1 MKLQAWAIL
10 GSISTDSRA
19 QCVQTG
25 RRWQHW
31 NSFGKFGKCEDWK
44 DIDKPP
50 TSFGLSIFVRVPIG
64 FLWKGNETL
73 RWCIDK
79 LPTSFGF
86 RILVAVP
93 IEFLCKEGRA
103 QNTALA
109 HR

>member
-1 MKLQAWAIL
+1 MCADRPQVAAVPLEFVWKVWK
-10 GSISTDSRA
+10 
-19 QCVQTG
+19 V
-25 RRWQHW
+25 W
-31 NSFGKFGKCEDWK
+31 KDWK
-44 DIDKPP
+44 DHETLSWCIDIDKPP
-50 TSFGLSIFVRVPIG
+50 TSFGLSIFVRVPVG
-64 FLWKGNETL
+64 FVWKGNETL

>member
-1 MKLQAWAIL
+1 ME
-10 GSISTDSRA
+10 A
-19 QCVQTG
+19 QMT
-25 RRWQHW
+25 RRFANLNQ
-31 NSFGKFGKCEDWK
+31 
-44 DIDKPP
+44 P